1 MSRDVLKILGFC
13 ALVCAICSVFVGSAA
28 VGLKDLQEENK
39 VLDRQKKVLSVAGLI
54 KEGEKLTADEVK
66 ERFSKNITA
75 TVIDLKTG
83 ADAPGVDAATFDQRK
98 VSRDP
103 ATSDAAIPN
112 AAKVMRLPKQ
122 AIVYRVAPESGGSL
136 IIPIEGKGLW
146 STLFGFLALEPD
158 LNTVKGITFYE
169 HGETP
174 GLGGEIDNPKWKA
187 LWPGRKAF
195 NENFEPIIS
204 VVKGVAGSVEAD
216 PTHVDGLSGATIT
229 CRGVTGLVQL
239 WLGDQGYGPYI
250 KRLRGALGGEHG

>member
-1 MSRDVLKILGFC
+1 MSREVLKILGFC
-13 ALVCAICSVFVGSAA
+13 ALVCAICSVFVGGAA

-39 VLDRQKKVLSVAGLI
+39 ILDRQKKVLTVAGLI
-54 KEGEKLTADEVK
+54 KDGEKLTPDQVK

-75 TVIDLKTG
+75 TVIDMKTG
-83 ADAPGVDAATFDQRK
+83 ADAEGVDVATFDQRK
-98 VSRDP
+98 VSRDVT
-103 ATSDAAIPN
+103 TSIAAAPN
-112 AAKVMRLPKQ
+112 PAKVMRLPKQ
-122 AIVYRVAPESGGSL
+122 AIVYQVAADAGGSL

-146 STLFGFLALEPD
+146 STLYGFLALEPD
-158 LNTVKGITFYE
+158 LTTVKGITFYE

-195 NENFEPIIS
+195 DENFEPTIS
-204 VVKGVAGSVEAD
+204 VIKGVAGSVTDD
-216 PTHVDGLSGATIT
+216 PTHIDGLSGATIT
-229 CRGVTGLVQL
+229 CRGVTALVQL